1 MPDIQYYSNIDIV
14 HRDSDGHVGVYV
26 GGRLLIEGK
35 ADDVKIADILE
46 RLGFDVC
53 QWDVPHG
60 MIPSEMPNMLC
71 DILAEAS
78 KRGYADETNG

>member
-14 HRDSDGHVGVYV
+14 HRDSDGYVGVYV
-26 GGRLLIEGK
+26 GGRLLIDGK
-35 ADDVKIADILE
+35 AADVKMADVLE

-53 QWDVPHG
+53 QWDVPDA
-60 MIPSEMPNMLC
+60 MIPGEMPTMLC

-78 KRGYADETNG
+78 KRGHADETDG